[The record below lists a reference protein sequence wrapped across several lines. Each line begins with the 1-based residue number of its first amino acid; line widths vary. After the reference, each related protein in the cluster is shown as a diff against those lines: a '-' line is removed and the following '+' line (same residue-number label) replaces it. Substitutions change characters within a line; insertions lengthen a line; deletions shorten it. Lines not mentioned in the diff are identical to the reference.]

1 MIKNK
6 KILVTG
12 GIGFLGTN
20 LCKLLLENGN
30 EVVALDNLY
39 TALLSNVDMLKA
51 YPLFSFINHD
61 VTQSFD
67 IQADYIVNL
76 ACPASPPH
84 YQRDPI
90 FTTKTSVLGALNVL
104 ELARKYNATVLQ
116 ASTSEVYG
124 DPEVSPQSEE
134 YRGNVNPIGI
144 RSCYDEGKRCAE
156 SLFFDYQ
163 RMYGVKIKVVR
174 IFNTYGPFMDPLD
187 GRVVSNFIIQA
198 LQGEKLTLYGD
209 GKQTRSFCFVDDLVD
224 GIVRMLE
231 SNDRILGPINL
242 GNPKEFTL
250 LELIQKIENVMG
262 APLQVVYKNLPA
274 DDPRQRCP
282 DITKAQAQLEWN
294 PVTPLHDGLVKTVNY
309 FQGLLGTTY
318 AYNTCIK
325 MAPTLNKNEA

>member
-12 GIGFLGTN
+12 GAGFLGTN
-20 LCKLLLENGN
+20 LCKRLLESDN

-39 TALLSNVDMLKA
+39 TGLPNNVGILKR
-51 YPLFSFINHD
+51 YPGFSFINQD
-61 VTQSFD
+61 VTQPFD
-67 IQADYIVNL
+67 IKADYIVNL

-104 ELARKYNATVLQ
+104 ELARKYDATVLQ

-124 DPEVSPQSEE
+124 DPDVSPQAEG

-187 GRVVSNFIIQA
+187 GRVVSNFIMQA
-198 LQGEKLTLYGD
+198 LQGQDLTLYGD
-209 GKQTRSFCFVDDLVD
+209 GRQTRSFCFVDDLID
-224 GIVRMLE
+224 GILRMLA
-231 SNDRILGPINL
+231 SDYVICGPINL
-242 GNPKEFTL
+242 GNPQEFTL
-250 LELIQKIENVMG
+250 LELIQKIACVIDV
-262 APLQVVYKNLPA
+262 PLQIAYKKLPA

-282 DITKAQAQLEWN
+282 DITKARTLLGWN
-294 PVTPLHDGLVKTVNY
+294 PVTSLHDGLVKTVDY
-309 FQGLLGTTY
+309 FQGLLG
-318 AYNTCIK
+318 AVHYNRRINI
-325 MAPTLNKNEA
+325 APTLNKNDA